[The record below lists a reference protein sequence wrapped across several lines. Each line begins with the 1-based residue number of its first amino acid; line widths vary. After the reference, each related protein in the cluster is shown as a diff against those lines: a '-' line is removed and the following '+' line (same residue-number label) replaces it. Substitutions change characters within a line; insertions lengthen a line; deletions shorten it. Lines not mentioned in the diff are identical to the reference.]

1 MSATIGI
8 NDLKFVI
15 FGAGHDYTLADS
27 GDGDVQIF
35 SHPFV
40 PLNSVNYAG
49 QYYFLVPDEN
59 GDPMDAVKDD
69 IAHCTF
75 TPALGTA
82 FSTEG
87 EVTVEVN
94 YHREYIYPEETLVV
108 DKTVSQKITVVN
120 HGSVSQ
126 SNTYCDLYS
135 DGYLFYRPRY
145 TSTVENNIVLVGTG
159 QPSKVSSIPWRVG
172 QLGNGIYEFCNGF
185 NLSDISELQYADTS
199 HVVGMYGV
207 FGTARYLNND
217 KLTEALGGWNVEALR
232 TINHV
237 LNYAYNVVDLSF
249 MLKWNAPNLE
259 NLETAF
265 SEMYDLA
272 SLHGLE
278 NIPFDNVTNLRAT
291 FYSDTKLTDISA
303 LTGKNVEKVTT
314 MVRLFNSCLALS
326 DLSPLA
332 TWKPLALKDMTSTFE
347 GCTAIKNYNALI
359 GWSPKLSAIIYCF
372 KGNSS
377 LVNIE
382 GLANLDVSEV
392 EDFTE
397 VFMNDS
403 AVRSLHGLE
412 IWDVSR
418 GKKFARML
426 STMPYLTT
434 LEPIKDWNFAS
445 AVDVSNMLESN
456 GFVANVDDLNWNF
469 PNLTGN
475 ASIFGSTHKLWYS
488 SIIDKVIYE
497 AWWFYYDIDG
507 NAYGGSAV
515 YDIDNPLVQVWK
527 DASNAQS
534 WTVGGSNLAMF
545 RNTEWNN
552 LPSWN

>member
-15 FGAGHDYTLADS
+15 FASGHDYTLADS
-27 GDGDVQIF
+27 GDGDVQVF
-35 SHPFV
+35 SHPYV
-40 PLNSVNYAG
+40 PLNSVMYAG
-49 QYYFLVPDEN
+49 QWFFLVPDEN
-59 GDPMDAVKDD
+59 GDPMDCVKDD
-69 IAHCTF
+69 IAHCEF
-75 TPALGTA
+75 TPALGSA

-87 EVTVEVN
+87 EVTVSCH
-94 YHREYIYPEETLVV
+94 YHREYIYDEETLVV
-108 DKTVSQKITVVN
+108 DKTVSQTIEVVN
-120 HGSVSQ
+120 HGSVTQ

-145 TSTVENNIVLVGTG
+145 TTTVENNLVLVGTG
-159 QPSKVSSIPWRVG
+159 QPGKVSSIPWRVG

-185 NLSDISELQYADTS
+185 YLSDVSELQYADTS

-237 LNYAYNVVDLSF
+237 LNYAYNIVDLSF

-372 KGNSS
+372 KGNST

-412 IWDVSR
+412 IWDVSS
-418 GKKFARML
+418 GKKFARTF
-426 STMPYLTT
+426 STMPYLST
-434 LEPIKDWNFAS
+434 LEPIKNWNFAS

-456 GFVANVDDLNWNF
+456 GFVANVDGLNWNF

-488 SIIDKVIYE
+488 SIINKVIYE

-527 DASNAQS
+527 DASNAQN

-545 RNTEWNN
+545 RNTEWDN

>member
-1 MSATIGI
+1 MSATIAK
-8 NDLKFVI
+8 NDLSFVI
-15 FGAGHDYTLADS
+15 FASGHDYTLADS

-87 EVTVEVN
+87 EVTVECH
-94 YHREYIYPEETLVV
+94 YHREYIYDEETLVV

-145 TSTVENNIVLVGTG
+145 TSTVENNLVLVGTG

-217 KLTEALGGWNVEALR
+217 KLTEALGGWNVESLR

-237 LNYAYNVVDLSF
+237 LNFSYSIIDLSF

-265 SEMYDLA
+265 SEMYDLV

-278 NIPFDNVTNLRAT
+278 NIPFNNATNLRAT

-418 GKKFARML
+418 GKKFARTF
-426 STMPYLTT
+426 STMPYLST
-434 LEPIKDWNFAS
+434 LEPIKNWNFAS

-456 GFVANVDDLNWNF
+456 GFVANVDGLNWNF

-488 SIIDKVIYE
+488 SIINKVIYE
-497 AWWFYYDIDG
+497 AWWYYYDIDG

>member
-27 GDGDVQIF
+27 GDGDVQVF

-40 PLNSVNYAG
+40 PLNSVMYAG
-49 QYYFLVPDEN
+49 QWYFLVPDEN
-59 GDPMDAVKDD
+59 GDPMDCVKDD

-87 EVTVEVN
+87 EITVECH
-94 YHREYIYPEETLVV
+94 YHREYIYDEETLVV

-145 TSTVENNIVLVGTG
+145 TSTVENNLVLVGTG

-217 KLTEALGGWNVEALR
+217 KLTEALGSWNVEALR

-265 SEMYDLA
+265 SEMYDLV

-303 LTGKNVEKVTT
+303 LAGKNVEKVTT

-332 TWKPLALKDMTSTFE
+332 TWNPLALKDMTSTFE

-403 AVRSLHGLE
+403 AVRSLLGLE

-497 AWWFYYDIDG
+497 AWWYYYDIDG

-527 DASNAQS
+527 DASSAQS

-545 RNTEWNN
+545 RNTEWDN